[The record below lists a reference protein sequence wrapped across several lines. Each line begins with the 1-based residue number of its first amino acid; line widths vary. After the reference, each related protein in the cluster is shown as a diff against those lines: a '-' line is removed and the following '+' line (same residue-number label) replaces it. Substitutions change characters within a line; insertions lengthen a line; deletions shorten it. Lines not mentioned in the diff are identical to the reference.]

1 MKGLISL
8 FLLAV
13 SALSAGTIVGTVSA
27 QGVEPAPGAGSSGGY
42 GSLRYKLADKVDYDH
57 LRDFVVWIDQK
68 VAEEGKTPVKTI
80 TQRNASFE
88 PHVTAIEVG
97 SVIRWPNADDIFHNV
112 FSNSDPKPF
121 DLGMYTKG
129 TVKELTFD
137 QTGQVDVF
145 CSIHSKMHCIIL
157 VLPSRFFAQ
166 VDAHQ
171 HFAIKGIPA
180 GTYRVKAWQERMPPL
195 VKTVVVPESGEV
207 TQDFTLGLSS
217 LPQY

>member
-1 MKGLISL
+1 MKVLLSCL
-8 FLLAV
+8 LLAAC
-13 SALSAGTIVGTVSA
+13 SLRAGSLVGTVSA
-27 QGVEPAPGAGSSGGY
+27 QGVTHGLPEGAGGY

-57 LRDFVVWIDQK
+57 LQDFVIWIDQK
-68 VAEEGKTPVKTI
+68 VPGETKEPVKTV
-80 TQRNASFE
+80 TQRNASFD

-112 FSNSDPKPF
+112 FSMSDAKAF
-121 DLGMYTKG
+121 DLGLYTRG
-129 TVKELTFD
+129 TVKEITFD
-137 QTGQVDVF
+137 QPGQVDVF

-166 VDAHQ
+166 VDARQ
-171 HFAIKGIPA
+171 RFVIREIPA

-195 VKTVVVPESGEV
+195 IKTVTIPETGEV
-207 TQDFTLGLSS
+207 TQDFVLGLGS